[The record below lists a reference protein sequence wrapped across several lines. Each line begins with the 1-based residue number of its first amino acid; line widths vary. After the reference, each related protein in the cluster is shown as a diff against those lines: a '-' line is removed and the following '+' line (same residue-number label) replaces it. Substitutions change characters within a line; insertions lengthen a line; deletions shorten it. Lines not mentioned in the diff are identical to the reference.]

1 MNEIQNDL
9 RMRAAIKAVQG
20 YYPKEDIALLV
31 FMPEETGPAGDIGP
45 MVNYIGT
52 MPRED
57 MLAKLKIVLG
67 RWEGAGHGPPSGS

>member
-31 FMPEETGPAGDIGP
+31 FMPEETGL
-45 MVNYIGT
+45 NYIGT
-52 MPRED
+52 MPR
-57 MLAKLKIVLG
+57 
-67 RWEGAGHGPPSGS
+67 

>member
-9 RMRAAIKAVQG
+9 RMRAAIKTVQG

-31 FMPEETGPAGDIGP
+31 FMPEETGL
-45 MVNYIGT
+45 NYIGT